1 MAQNVLIWVFSLV
14 AVVVGYFLTEII
26 YLLLMGRA
34 GGYELTLNPL
44 IRQIRT
50 ALDTGRLN
58 DDVIKEAI
66 YNNIRLRVLV
76 VFLVYIPL
84 IGLLM
89 ALCAEFR
96 EEIMLA
102 RLLMMADI
110 GIIVNGFVQIVV
122 EHSYW
127 PQIMQYEGK
136 NEQLTEM
143 RFKKLTS
150 VSADEKDLKFVLRLE
165 EDEGDAEDIANLG
178 DVVVLLMPPTGDIIY
193 DTIM

>member
-14 AVVVGYFLTEII
+14 AVVVGYFLAEII